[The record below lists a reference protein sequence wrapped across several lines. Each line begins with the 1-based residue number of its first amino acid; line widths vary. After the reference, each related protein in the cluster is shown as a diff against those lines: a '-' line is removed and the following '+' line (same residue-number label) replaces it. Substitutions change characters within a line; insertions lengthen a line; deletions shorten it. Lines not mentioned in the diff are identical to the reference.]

1 MAISEPTNCLSQ
13 GGMIPA
19 PPKNKKLDRFNNTM
33 SQAMIVEDKLRDL
46 LADIIQEDVAVREAF
61 SPFVSMADMLEHH
74 PDKLS
79 GVCDNCLNLIDEI
92 RARILE

>member
-1 MAISEPTNCLSQ
+1 MAIPEPNK

-19 PPKNKKLDRFNNTM
+19 PQKNTKLDKFNTAM

-46 LADIIQEDVAVREAF
+46 LADITQEDVAVKEAF
-61 SPFVSMADMLEHH
+61 NPFVSMAEMLEHH

-92 RARILE
+92 QARILE